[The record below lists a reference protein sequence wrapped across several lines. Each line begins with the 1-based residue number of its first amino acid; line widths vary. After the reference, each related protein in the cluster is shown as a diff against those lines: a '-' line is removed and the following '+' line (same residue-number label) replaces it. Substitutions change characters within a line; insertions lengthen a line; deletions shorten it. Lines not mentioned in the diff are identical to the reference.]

1 MHVIIT
7 AVGSAGDVHPFV
19 GIGRTLA
26 ARGHRITF
34 CASAAFAPLIERC
47 GFEFL
52 PLGTREEYD
61 EVMADPALWHPRT
74 SLPTLWKTIASTLR
88 EQYRLLEQA
97 CDDET
102 VMLGSLWAFSARLLH
117 EKHGIPL
124 VTAQVS
130 PFGFWSAAAPSTHP
144 PGTNLPGFVP
154 YRMKRLLLGL
164 IERAFLDR
172 VMAPQLNSF
181 RQELGLPAVKR
192 IISQWISSPDR
203 VLGLFPQW
211 FAPVQ
216 HDWPAQTVL
225 TGFPLFDESG
235 FQQMDAELQ
244 DFLDED
250 NPVVF
255 TPGSTMVNS
264 EQYFTAA
271 VQALKQVNR
280 RGVFLTSQPVD
291 PAVSAQGRIL
301 VRRYVPMS
309 RILPQSA
316 ALVHHGGVGTTAL
329 AMAAGVPQIATPFAH
344 DQFDNA
350 ARMERLGCGLR
361 VFPPASAES
370 LAAALDKVLN
380 NPDVR
385 ASCDRYR
392 ALIASGDSAC
402 EAAAQQVEALA
413 RRATHGTA
421 PKRYQVA

>member
-7 AVGSAGDVHPFV
+7 AIGSAGDVHPFV

-47 GFEFL
+47 GFKFL

-61 EVMADPALWHPRT
+61 TVMADPALWHPRT
-74 SLPTLWKTIASTLR
+74 ALPTLWKTVASTLR

-97 CDDET
+97 CDDQT
-102 VMLGSLWAFSARLLH
+102 VMLGSLWAFAARLLQ

-124 VTAQVS
+124 ITAQVS

-144 PGTNLPGFVP
+144 PGTNLPAFLP
-154 YRMKRLLLGL
+154 YPVKRTLLRF

-172 VMAPQLNSF
+172 IMAPELNSF
-181 RQELGLPAVKR
+181 RNELGLPPTKR
-192 IISQWISSPDR
+192 IISQWIASPDR
-203 VLGLFPQW
+203 VLGLFPDW
-211 FAPVQ
+211 LAPVQ

-225 TGFPLFDESG
+225 TGFPLFDESS
-235 FQQMDAELQ
+235 FQETDAELA
-244 DFLDED
+244 DFLNEAS
-250 NPVVF
+250 PVVF
-255 TPGSTMVNS
+255 TPGSTMVDS
-264 EQYFTAA
+264 ERYFANA
-271 VQALKQVNR
+271 VQALKLINR

-291 PAVSAQGRIL
+291 PTVVTKGKVL

-309 RILPQSA
+309 RILPQSS

-329 AMAAGVPQIATPFAH
+329 AMAAGVPQVATPFAH

-370 LAAALDKVLN
+370 LATALDKVLN
-380 NPDVR
+380 SQEVR
-385 ASCDRYR
+385 THCDRYR
-392 ALIASGDSAC
+392 TLMPSGESAR
-402 EAAAQQVEALA
+402 EAAALQVEALA
-413 RRATHGTA
+413 SR
-421 PKRYQVA
+421 

>member
-7 AVGSAGDVHPFV
+7 AIGSAGDVHPFV

-47 GFEFL
+47 GFSFL

-61 EVMADPALWHPRT
+61 AVMADPALWHPRT
-74 SLPTLWKTIASTLR
+74 SLPTLWNTVASTLR

-102 VMLGSLWAFSARLLH
+102 VMLGSLWAFSARLLR
-117 EKHGIPL
+117 ERHGIPL

-130 PFGFWSAAAPSTHP
+130 PFGFWSALAPSTHP
-144 PGTNLPGFVP
+144 PGTNLPAFVP
-154 YRMKRLLLGL
+154 YPVKRLLMGF

-172 VMAPQLNSF
+172 TMAPQLNSF
-181 RQELGLPAVKR
+181 RRELGLAPTKR

-203 VLGLFPQW
+203 VLGLFPDW

-216 HDWPAQTVL
+216 QDWPSQTVL

-235 FQQMDAELQ
+235 FQQTDAELD
-244 DFLDED
+244 DFLNDHA
-250 NPVVF
+250 PVVF

-264 EQYFTAA
+264 AQYFSAA
-271 VQALKQVNR
+271 IQALKSINR

-291 PAVSAQGRIL
+291 PSVSNKGRIL

-309 RILPQSA
+309 RILPRSS

-329 AMAAGVPQIATPFAH
+329 AMAAAVPQIATPFAH

-350 ARMERLGCGLR
+350 ARMERLGCGVR
-361 VFPPASAES
+361 VFPPASGES

-380 NPDVR
+380 SAEVR
-385 ASCDRYR
+385 ERCDRYR
-392 ALIASGDSAC
+392 KLLADGDSAC
-402 EAAAQQVEALA
+402 EAAARQIETLA
-413 RRATHGTA
+413 RTATTS
-421 PKRYQVA
+421 RVA

>member
-19 GIGRTLA
+19 GIGRTLV
-26 ARGHRITF
+26 ARGHRVTF

-47 GFEFL
+47 GFNFL

-102 VMLGSLWAFSARLLH
+102 VMLGSLWAFSARLLQ

-124 VTAQVS
+124 ITAQVS

-144 PGTNLPGFVP
+144 PGANLPAFVP
-154 YRMKRLLLGL
+154 YPVKRLLLGM
-164 IERAFLDR
+164 IERAILDR
-172 VMAPQLNSF
+172 VMAPELNNF
-181 RQELGLPAVKR
+181 RQELGLAPTKR

-203 VLGLFPQW
+203 VLGLFPEW
-211 FAPVQ
+211 FASVQ
-216 HDWPAQTVL
+216 RDWPAQTVL

-235 FQQMDAELQ
+235 LQPLDAELE
-244 DFLDED
+244 DFLNEAS
-250 NPVVF
+250 PVVF
-255 TPGSTMVNS
+255 TPGSTMVNG

-271 VQALKQVNR
+271 VQALKLINR

-291 PAVSAQGRIL
+291 PSVSSEGRIL

-309 RILPQSA
+309 RILPHSA

-361 VFPPASAES
+361 VFPPASAEA

-380 NPDVR
+380 SQEVR
-385 ASCDRYR
+385 ASCDLYR
-392 ALIASGDSAC
+392 TLIPGGDSAS
-402 EAAAQQVEALA
+402 EAAALQIEALA
-413 RRATHGTA
+413 RTARSRAA
-421 PKRYQVA
+421 

>member
-7 AVGSAGDVHPFV
+7 AIGSAGDVHPFV

-47 GFEFL
+47 GFTFL

-61 EVMADPALWHPRT
+61 KVMADPALWHPRT

-97 CDDET
+97 CDDQT
-102 VMLGSLWAFSARLLH
+102 VMLGSLWAFSARLLQ
-117 EKHGIPL
+117 EKRGIPL
-124 VTAQVS
+124 ITAQVS

-144 PGTNLPGFVP
+144 PGTNLPAWFP
-154 YRMKRLLLGL
+154 YPVKRTLMSV
-164 IERAFLDR
+164 IERLFLDR
-172 VMAPQLNSF
+172 AMAPELNGF
-181 RQELGLPAVKR
+181 RSELGLPPAKR

-203 VLGLFPQW
+203 VLGLFPEW

-216 HDWPAQTVL
+216 HDWPTQTGL
-225 TGFPLFDESG
+225 TGFPLFDESS
-235 FQQMDAELQ
+235 FQETDAELD
-244 DFLDED
+244 DFL
-250 NPVVF
+250 NAASPVVF
-255 TPGSTMVNS
+255 TPGSTMVDS
-264 EQYFTAA
+264 GQYFAAA
-271 VQALKQVNR
+271 VGALKLINR
-280 RGVFLTSQPVD
+280 RGVFLTNQPVD
-291 PAVSAQGRIL
+291 PTVAAEGRIL

-309 RILPQSA
+309 RILPQSS

-329 AMAAGVPQIATPFAH
+329 AIAAGVPQIATPFAH

-370 LAAALDKVLN
+370 LAKALDQVLN
-380 NPDVR
+380 SHEVR

-392 ALIASGDSAC
+392 KLIPSGESAC
-402 EAAAQQVEALA
+402 EAAALQIEALA
-413 RRATHGTA
+413 WR
-421 PKRYQVA
+421 